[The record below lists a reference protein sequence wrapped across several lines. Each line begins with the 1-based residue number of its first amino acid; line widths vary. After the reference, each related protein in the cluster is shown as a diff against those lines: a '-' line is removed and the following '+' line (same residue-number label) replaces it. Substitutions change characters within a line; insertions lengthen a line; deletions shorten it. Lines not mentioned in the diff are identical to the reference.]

1 MNREE
6 CISYEEQFCEAR
18 DCGECEYQAAF
29 IEVLRELEDEFFD
42 PETGDYTDETF
53 YAEDVIWRI
62 ENFIK
67 EKIEGNT
74 SK

>member
-1 MNREE
+1 MNKE
-6 CISYEEQFCEAR
+6 
-18 DCGECEYQAAF
+18 DCGECEYQAKI

-62 ENFIK
+62 EEFIK
-67 EKIEGNT
+67 RKFLI
-74 SK
+74 